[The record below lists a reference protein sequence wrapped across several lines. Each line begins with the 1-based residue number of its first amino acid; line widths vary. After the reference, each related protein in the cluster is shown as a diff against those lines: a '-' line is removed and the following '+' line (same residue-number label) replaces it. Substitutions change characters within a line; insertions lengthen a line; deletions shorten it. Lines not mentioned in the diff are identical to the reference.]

1 MAFLTLA
8 INLPHPDDTDL
19 LGARLA
25 DAMASE
31 TALIKSHGL
40 TLHLEGDLGA
50 GKTSLTRALLRRLG
64 HTGPVKSPTF
74 SLVESYPVLGVMLNH
89 FDFYRFEEPE
99 EFEDAGFRDLF
110 GPGFITATEWT
121 EKAAP
126 YVPDADLRIQLS
138 HVGLGRAAQ
147 LEALTEEGHQVLSHL
162 RKEYAPH
169 A

>member
-1 MAFLTLA
+1 MAFMTLA
-8 INLPHPDDTDL
+8 IDLPHPDDTDL

-25 DAMASE
+25 DAMACE
-31 TALIKSHGL
+31 TALIASHGL

-50 GKTSLTRALLRRLG
+50 GKTSLTRALLRKLG

-74 SLVESYPVLGVMLNH
+74 SLVESYPVLGVTLNH
-89 FDFYRFEEPE
+89 FDFYRFEEAE
-99 EFEDAGFRDLF
+99 EFEDAGFRDFF

-126 YVPDADLRIQLS
+126 YVPDADIRIELN
-138 HVGLGRAAQ
+138 HAGLGRTVN
-147 LEALTEEGHQVLSHL
+147 LKALTSEGQQILNHL
-162 RKEYAPH
+162 LKEYADH